1 MAEDK
6 SRTIKAKSL
15 AKAFLA
21 TKPEEEKAPVVQ
33 VKERKP
39 AVKSTPKPMVKASE
53 IAAVARQRGQVE
65 KAEEKVTEQKVDAVA
80 SEIKK
85 EKATEVL
92 TAPVVIRTKQLS
104 EGGVVK
110 KLPACKMAVP
120 RKLPSEEMLIIAA
133 KRKAAAKRIPVPM
146 EVVKAAPVKEAVKE
160 APAVEVKEEVKVAPV
175 AAEPKKAETKAASKK
190 AAPVAKKETV
200 KKEAPKKEAPKKE
213 VKAEAKAAKTAPKK
227 EAKAEAK
234 VAKTAP
240 KKEVKAAPAPKKE
253 TAKKT
258 AEKKVA
264 DKKAPEKKIA
274 EVVKN
279 TYIQFQSV
287 QYHEET
293 ILKMAEQVWTKALK
307 NKLADLKS
315 MELYVKPEEKMVYY
329 VFNKKVTGGFS
340 L

>member
-1 MAEDK
+1 MCMRCFTDPCVNSSAEMRNKMAEDK

-175 AAEPKKAETKAASKK
+175 AAEPKKA
-190 AAPVAKKETV
+190 APVAKKETM

-213 VKAEAKAAKTAPKK
+213 VKVEAKA
-227 EAKAEAK
+227 
-234 VAKTAP
+234 AKTAP

-264 DKKAPEKKIA
+264 DKKAPEKKTA

-293 ILKMAEQVWTKALK
+293 ILKMAEQVWTKDLK

>member
-85 EKATEVL
+85 EKVTEVL

-175 AAEPKKAETKAASKK
+175 AAEPKKAETKAAPKK

-200 KKEAPKKEAPKKE
+200 KKEVPKKEAPKKE
-213 VKAEAKAAKTAPKK
+213 V
-227 EAKAEAK
+227 KAEAK

-264 DKKAPEKKIA
+264 DKKAPEKKTA

-293 ILKMAEQVWTKALK
+293 ILKMAEQVWTKDLK